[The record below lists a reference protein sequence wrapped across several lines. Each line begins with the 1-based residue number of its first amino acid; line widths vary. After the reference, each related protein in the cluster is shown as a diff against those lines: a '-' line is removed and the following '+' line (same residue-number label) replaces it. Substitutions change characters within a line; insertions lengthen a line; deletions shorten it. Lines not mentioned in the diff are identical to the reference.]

1 MQLWAQAGVVRVN
14 TPNELLDAAEAFSK
28 CKPAHGK
35 RIAVLTDGGG
45 HGVMATDFCEANSLE
60 APVLSEA
67 TQEKLRAILKPH
79 CPIKN
84 PVDLAGTPEGDMWV
98 FDRCLEVLLDDPDV
112 DGIVIVGL
120 YGGYAD
126 LSEEFRVLE
135 MDVAKSMAE
144 RIRKGDKPWSCTPST
159 SPSSP
164 TA

>member
-1 MQLWAQAGVVRVN
+1 
-14 TPNELLDAAEAFSK
+14 
-28 CKPAHGK
+28 
-35 RIAVLTDGGG
+35 
-45 HGVMATDFCEANSLE
+45 MATDFCEANSLE

-67 TQEKLRAILKPH
+67 TQEKLRAYSSRIAPSE
-79 CPIKN
+79 PRR
-84 PVDLAGTPEGDMWV
+84 PRGYAEGDMWV

-135 MDVAKSMAE
+135 MDVARAWPSASG
-144 RIRKGDKPWSCTPST
+144 RATSPLSCTPST